1 MVIVIL
7 NLKFY
12 GNLKAISISP
22 YKCTY
27 HYKYTLSVFFCI
39 TLHHAHLVAVL

>member
-1 MVIVIL
+1 MVTVIL
-7 NLKFY
+7 NLKFLEIL
-12 GNLKAISISP
+12 NAISP

>member
-7 NLKFY
+7 NLNFF
-12 GNLKAISISP
+12 GNLKAISP